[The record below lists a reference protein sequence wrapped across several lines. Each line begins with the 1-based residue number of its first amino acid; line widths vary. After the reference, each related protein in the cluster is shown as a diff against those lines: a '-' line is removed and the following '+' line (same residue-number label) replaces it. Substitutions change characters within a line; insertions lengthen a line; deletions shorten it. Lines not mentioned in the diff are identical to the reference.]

1 MSNAKEKTPQIIVV
15 GSGPPK
21 RPAVQIVASPM
32 KMPKWIPLDP
42 PSANKKVFR

>member
-1 MSNAKEKTPQIIVV
+1 MNDMKEKSPQIIVV

-32 KMPKWIPLDP
+32 KMPKWIRLDAP
-42 PSANKKVFR
+42 GATKPSGR